1 MRTNLVQLLSHR
13 NVATP
18 YARPSLADQ
27 FGFAS
32 VHGGETERVCNDK
45 SGGFFF
51 ASDCRARS
59 RLASQAN
66 RLKEPKVGKRNLG
79 HSARMDALVCAS

>member
-32 VHGGETERVCNDK
+32 VHVRERVCNAK